1 MPDCAGVCQILTQT
15 WKDPNTPTRWE
26 NMQLIQW
33 RSVGCW
39 CIKKLTSSLKICK
52 NVEESFQFSLNSA
65 AFFPSSHFSVWDA
78 APERNAP
85 ILFCF
90 KAQLTDWWFLCK
102 HAVCNVSGK
111 QTFPHQSGPFI
122 SFVLHVCVSD
132 FDPVCIAWSLQC
144 LFLCL
149 HRAERERKRFQKK
162 GEKKTWGGRMCCGGV
177 GVVYSVEK
185 PRHGPGCS
193 SSATVL

>member
-1 MPDCAGVCQILTQT
+1 MREYAADTVKVCWLLMYEKYT
-15 WKDPNTPTRWE
+15 
-26 NMQLIQW
+26 
-33 RSVGCW
+33 C
-39 CIKKLTSSLKICK
+39 SLKICK
-52 NVEESFQFSLNSA
+52 NVKESSLFSPNSA
-65 AFFPSSHFSVWDA
+65 AFFPSSYLSIWA
-78 APERNAP
+78 PAPERDAP

-102 HAVCNVSGK
+102 HAACNVSGK
-111 QTFPHQSGPFI
+111 QTFFHQSGPFI
-122 SFVLHVCVSD
+122 GFVLHVCVSD
-132 FDPVCIAWSLQC
+132 FDPVCIARSLQC

-149 HRAERERKRFQKK
+149 HGVERERKRFKK
-162 GEKKTWGGRMCCGGV
+162 KKKAWGGRVCCGGV

>member
-1 MPDCAGVCQILTQT
+1 MLWKAQCQYADNSAERARTPDCAGVCQILTET

-39 CIKKLTSSLKICK
+39 CIKNTQAQICK
-52 NVEESFQFSLNSA
+52 NVKESSLFSPNSA
-65 AFFPSSHFSVWDA
+65 AFFPSSYFSIWA
-78 APERNAP
+78 PAPERDAP
-85 ILFCF
+85 IFCF

-111 QTFPHQSGPFI
+111 QTFFHQSGPFI

-132 FDPVCIAWSLQC
+132 FDPVCIAQSLQC

-149 HRAERERKRFQKK
+149 HRVERERKRFKK
-162 GEKKTWGGRMCCGGV
+162 KKKHEGGV
-177 GVVYSVEK
+177 CAVEVLVLF
-185 PRHGPGCS
+185 
-193 SSATVL
+193 TV